1 MSSISSITI
10 ADIKKRIAGGETI
23 RSITEDALRKIDD
36 AKEYNTL
43 VSVVREPALARADEL
58 DAKLKKG
65 EDIGRLGGI
74 PFVAKDMFL
83 AHETITTSSS
93 NILKNFDSPYQATA
107 INKLEAEGAILVGK
121 ANNDAF
127 GHGTSTEN
135 SDFGVTKNPFDK
147 TRVAGGSS
155 GGSAAAVALG
165 LVPFA
170 LGTDTG
176 GSTRQPASFC
186 GVVGVKPTY
195 GSISR
200 YGVIAMAS
208 STDTIGTLATT
219 ADDAA
224 LVFDI
229 MAGQDTRDSTTL
241 PNRPQSFLPAD
252 NPGKPLK
259 IGLVKEYLR
268 EDVVQ
273 PEVIAVI
280 RAASEM
286 LKKQGHTVEEVSL
299 PTLDMSLAIYYIVV
313 PAEVSSNLQR
323 YDGVKFGHSAK
334 EATSLQELYGKS
346 RDQGF
351 NAENKRRILIGTYVL
366 SSGYIDAYYRKAQ
379 TVRTKLINEFSKT
392 FEQYDALLG
401 PVAPSTAFKIGENTG
416 DPLKMY
422 LEDLM
427 TVAASLAGLP
437 AFSVPAGKDKDGLPV
452 GAQIIGPQRSDTQLF
467 ALAKQIQ
474 EAQ

>member
-1 MSSISSITI
+1 MMTI
-10 ADIKKRIAGGETI
+10 ADIQKRIAAGETV
-23 RSITEDALRKIDD
+23 RSIVEDTLKKIEGTAD
-36 AKEYNTL
+36 YNTL
-43 VSVVREPALARADEL
+43 VSVVHEPALQRADEL
-58 DAKLKKG
+58 DARLKKG
-65 EDIGRLGGI
+65 EKLGRLAGV
-74 PFVAKDMFL
+74 PFIAKDMFL
-83 AHETITTSSS
+83 AHGTITTSSS

-107 INKLEAEGAILVGK
+107 VDRLEAEGAILVGK

-127 GHGTSTEN
+127 GHGASTEN

-176 GSTRQPASFC
+176 GSTRQPASLC
-186 GVVGVKPTY
+186 GVVGIKPTY

-208 STDTIGTLATT
+208 STDTVGTLAATT
-219 ADDAA
+219 DDAA
-224 LVFDI
+224 LVFDV
-229 MAGQDTRDSTTL
+229 MAGRDERDSNTL
-241 PNRPQSFLPAD
+241 PDRPKSFLPAD
-252 NPGKPLK
+252 NPTKPLK
-259 IGLVKEYLR
+259 IGIIKEHTPA
-268 EDVVQ
+268 DIVQ
-273 PEVIAVI
+273 PEVLAAVN
-280 RAASEM
+280 AQAEK
-286 LKKQGHTVEEVSL
+286 LKKLGHTVEEVSI
-299 PTLDMSLAIYYIVV
+299 PTLPLSLAVYYIVV

-323 YDGVKFGHSAK
+323 YDGVKFGHSAA
-334 EATSLQELYGKS
+334 EAKDLQELYGLS

-379 TVRTKLINEFSKT
+379 TVRTKLINEFT
-392 FEQYDALLG
+392 RVFADYDVLIG
-401 PVAPSTAFKIGENTG
+401 PVAPTTAFKIGQNTD

-427 TVAASLAGLP
+427 TVGPSLAGLP
-437 AFSVPAGKDKDGLPV
+437 AFSVPVGKDESGLPI
-452 GAQIIGPQRSDTQLF
+452 GLQIIGAQKTDAQLF
-467 ALAKQIQ
+467 ALAKQI
-474 EAQ
+474 EGANNG

>member
-1 MSSISSITI
+1 MSTISIT
-10 ADIKKRIAGGETI
+10 DIKKRIKDGESVRNIVEETL
-23 RSITEDALRKIDD
+23 AKIEA

-43 VSVVREPALARADEL
+43 VSVVREPALRRADEL
-58 DAKLKKG
+58 DAQLKKG
-65 EDIGRLGGI
+65 QDIGRLGGV

-83 AHETITTSSS
+83 AHGTRVTSSS

-107 INKLEAEGAILVGK
+107 ISKLEAEGAILVGK
-121 ANNDAF
+121 SNHDAF
-127 GHGTSTEN
+127 GHGASTEN
-135 SDFGVTKNPFDK
+135 SDFGVTKHPLDK

-208 STDTIGTLATT
+208 STDTIGTLASDV
-219 ADDAA
+219 DDAA

-229 MAGQDTRDSTTL
+229 MAGQDARDATTL
-241 PNRPQSFLPAD
+241 PNRPQSFLPSE
-252 NPGKPLK
+252 NPIKSLK
-259 IGLVKEYLR
+259 IGLVKEYMR
-268 EDVVQ
+268 ADVVQ
-273 PEVIAVI
+273 PEAIAAI
-280 RAASEM
+280 RAQADE
-286 LKKQGHTVEEVSL
+286 LKKLGHTVEEVSL

-313 PAEVSSNLQR
+313 PAEISSNLQR

-334 EATSLQELYGKS
+334 EAKTLQELYGKS

-379 TVRTKLINEFSKT
+379 TVRTKLINEFAKT
-392 FEQYDALLG
+392 FAEYDVLLG
-401 PVAPSTAFKIGENTG
+401 PVAPTTAFKIGQNSD

-437 AFSVPAGKDKDGLPV
+437 AFSVPAGVDNNGLPV
-452 GAQIIGPQRSDTQLF
+452 GAQIIGPQRSDAQLF
-467 ALAKQIQ
+467 TLAKQM
-474 EAQ
+474 ERTYG

>member
-1 MSSISSITI
+1 MTTI
-10 ADIKKRIAGGETI
+10 ADIKKRIAGGESV
-23 RSITEDALRKIDD
+23 RSIVEEALRKIDE

-43 VSVVREPALARADEL
+43 VSVVREPALKHADEL

-65 EDIGRLGGI
+65 EEIGKLGGV
-74 PFVAKDMFL
+74 PYVAKDMFL

-135 SDFGVTKNPFDK
+135 SDFGVTKNPFDT

-186 GVVGVKPTY
+186 GVVGAKPTY
-195 GSISR
+195 GTISR
-200 YGVIAMAS
+200 YGVISMAS
-208 STDTIGTLATT
+208 STDTIGTLAAH

-229 MAGQDTRDSTTL
+229 IAGQDARDSTTL
-241 PNRPQSFLPAD
+241 PDRPRSFLPAD
-252 NPGKPLK
+252 NPIKPLK
-259 IGLVKEYLR
+259 IGLIKEYLR

-273 PEVIAVI
+273 PEVIASI
-280 RAASEM
+280 RATSDALVS
-286 LKKQGHTVEEVSL
+286 QGHTVEEVSL

-334 EATSLQELYGKS
+334 DATTLQELYGKS

-379 TVRTKLINEFSKT
+379 TVRTKLINEFAKT
-392 FEQYDALLG
+392 FEQYDVLLG

-437 AFSVPAGKDKDGLPV
+437 AFSVPAGKDKNGLPI
-452 GAQIIGPQRSDTQLF
+452 GAQIIGPQRSDAQLF
-467 ALAKQIQ
+467 ALAKQM
-474 EAQ
+474 EVSNVSLR